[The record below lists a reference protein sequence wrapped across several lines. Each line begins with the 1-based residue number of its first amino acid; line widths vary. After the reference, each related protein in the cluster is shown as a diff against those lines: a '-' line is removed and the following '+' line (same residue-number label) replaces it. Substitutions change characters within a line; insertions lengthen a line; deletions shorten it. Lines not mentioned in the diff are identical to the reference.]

1 MSRRMAWLMAAVG
14 LLCVGCAP
22 KSLVGNVGTL
32 EQQVAG
38 LASRA
43 DAAEQ
48 KITRLEGLTSSID
61 ASQVEAGTRQYLEV
75 LRRERELIAGM
86 LAELDKA
93 LNALKKPGPE
103 AEGGT
108 QEKAAPKT
116 PPSTP

>member
-1 MSRRMAWLMAAVG
+1 MSRRVAWLMAAVG

-22 KSLVGNVGTL
+22 KELAQKVGTL
-32 EQQVAG
+32 EEQMAG

-48 KITRLEGLTSSID
+48 KIGRLEGLTSSID
-61 ASQVEAGTRQYLEV
+61 ASQVEAGARQYLEV

-103 AEGGT
+103 IEGGT
-108 QEKAAPKT
+108 PEKPEPKT
-116 PPSTP
+116 PPATP